1 MRQHKPA
8 ALKFGRPLP
17 TTSKH
22 RACERGQ
29 ERDMSDLA
37 VQPTTAA
44 PQRATATLLLVDDE
58 PSVLSALRRLFRMN
72 GFAIEQATSG
82 AEGLALMASKPI
94 DLVISDMRM
103 PEMDGAEFLEAVRQ
117 RHPDTVRILLDDHD
131 LMLVVSEAL
140 NRRELERHN
149 AELQALTQRQNEAL
163 QALNHSLEER
173 VAERTA
179 DLQRSQLQLQ
189 QALDELK
196 TNFKMAITVLSGMLE
211 MRQDGMAGHSRR
223 VADLARRMAKRLD
236 LDEAAQHDIE
246 LGALL
251 HDVGKLGFDDS
262 MLGKPVSQY
271 SADEAARYHRHPL
284 DGEAALMPLNQLH
297 SVALIVRQH
306 HERLDGRGFPDG
318 LFGPAICLGAK
329 IVAAASDYDGLT
341 SGNLSDM
348 VYTGEKARQALRE
361 GIGSHYDERVVKVLF
376 EALAEIDAEALADQ
390 EVDVKALL
398 PGMQLSADLTSA
410 QGAVVLPKGFKFN
423 ASVIAKITEFSARN
437 STRLVLRV
445 FSKSIPPVAP
455 AKPGAKKLGAA
466 A

>member
-1 MRQHKPA
+1 
-8 ALKFGRPLP
+8 
-17 TTSKH
+17 
-22 RACERGQ
+22 
-29 ERDMSDLA
+29 MSDLA

-72 GFAIEQATSG
+72 GFAIEQASSG
-82 AEGLALMASKPI
+82 AEGLALMATKPI

-117 RHPDTVRILLDDHD
+117 RHPDTVRILLTGYADIASTVAAINRGEIHRYIAKPWDDHD

-149 AELQALTQRQNEAL
+149 AELQALTQRQNEEL
-163 QALNHSLEER
+163 QALNHGLEAR

-196 TNFKMAITVLSGMLE
+196 TNFKMAVTVLSGMLE

-262 MLGKPVSQY
+262 MLSKPVSQY
-271 SADEAARYHRHPL
+271 GDDEAARYHRHPL
-284 DGEAALMPLNQLH
+284 DGEAALMPLEQLH
-297 SVALIVRQH
+297 GVALIVRQH
-306 HERLDGRGFPDG
+306 HERVDGHGFPDG

-341 SGNLSDM
+341 SGTLADM
-348 VYTGEKARQALRE
+348 VYTGDKARQALRE
-361 GIGSHYDERVVKVLF
+361 GIGRHYDERVVKVLL
-376 EALAEIDAEALADQ
+376 EAVAEQEAEALADQ

-437 STRLVLRV
+437 SARLVLRV
-445 FSKSIPPVAP
+445 YTKSIPPPAP
-455 AKPGAKKLGAA
+455 AKPGAKAAGAHA
-466 A
+466 